1 MRKHL
6 QAGAAQPAR
15 PSPRDSDELVNT
27 ERIRSHRTLD
37 RKRNEPGMSAGDER
51 KRKKE
56 MDKCIATMDK
66 LKAERADQI
75 THCRHVRSTL
85 SKAKDKWL
93 VGVKLCGSK
102 ESKLISC
109 LYIVL
114 FFCGFC
120 MFFRCF
126 VVYL

>member
-1 MRKHL
+1 MAISKAEP
-6 QAGAAQPAR
+6 AGGEDSVPSVGLSGDCWDSLSPELYVLFWSLSLYDVHNPAKCY
-15 PSPRDSDELVNT
+15 DDELK
-27 ERIRSHRTLD
+27 RIEGSHRTLD

-85 SKAKDKWL
+85 SKAKDK
-93 VGVKLCGSK
+93 
-102 ESKLISC
+102 
-109 LYIVL
+109 
-114 FFCGFC
+114 
-120 MFFRCF
+120 
-126 VVYL
+126 